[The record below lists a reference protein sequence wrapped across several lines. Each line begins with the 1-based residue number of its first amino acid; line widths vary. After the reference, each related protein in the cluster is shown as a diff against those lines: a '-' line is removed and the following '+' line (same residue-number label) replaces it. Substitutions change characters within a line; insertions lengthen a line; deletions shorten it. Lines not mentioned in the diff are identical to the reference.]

1 MSESATEADALRVV
15 DAARSRLAMVERQRE
30 DERTFGTGIRLAHAK
45 AMLKAAERLL
55 MRARLERQTQL
66 DFGPDDGGR

>member
-1 MSESATEADALRVV
+1 MSESAWEADALRVV
-15 DAARSRLAMVERQRE
+15 DAARSRLALVEGQRD

-45 AMLKAAERLL
+45 AMLKAAERML

-66 DFGPDDGGR
+66 DFDPDGASR

>member
-1 MSESATEADALRVV
+1 MSESAWEADALRVV
-15 DAARSRLAMVERQRE
+15 DAARSRLALVEGQRD

-45 AMLKAAERLL
+45 AMLKAAERML

-66 DFGPDDGGR
+66 DFGPDDASR

>member
-30 DERTFGTGIRLAHAK
+30 DERNFGTGIRLAHAK

-66 DFGPDDGGR
+66 DFGPDDGRR